1 MKEDW
6 WHSEKYA
13 HKIPYLKERAR
24 VVSAVRSFF
33 ESRGY
38 LEVETPALQVA
49 PCMEAHIQAF
59 GAKSTHNPGL
69 YLHTSPE
76 FAMKKLL
83 VAGLSK
89 IYQIAQVFR
98 DETPSRMHSPAFSL
112 LEWYQA
118 SMNYKEMMRE
128 TVDLVR
134 AVKENKIT
142 FNGKTSDSHAE
153 WEIITVV
160 EALQKYASV
169 DISADLGNLTHIKSE
184 AARIGVY
191 VSEHDDWENA
201 LLKILMDKVEPH
213 LGTPVPTIL
222 CDYPVSMA
230 ALSRPKPEDPRFA
243 ERFEVYIC
251 SVELSN
257 AFGELTDAK
266 VQRMRFLH
274 DVALRKKL
282 YGADYPV
289 DEGFLAALEHGLP
302 AASGNALGID
312 RLVMLLT
319 GAEDIDLVRAVPV
332 EPAPHICWTALHYAA
347 AAEADGIDVANI
359 VTELLDAGADP
370 HQTDANG
377 DTAFNIAAP
386 SSPVAGRLMTLH
398 WLAGKTTKG
407 LNETSGSH
415 GSTLA
420 QYIAKWSGDDEIEA
434 HLKTAGLKI
443 DIQNASGWTPLH
455 AAAAMGRVRAVEA
468 LARLYGVQ
476 ARAALTTE
484 EYKTN
489 YNGHPVV
496 YAAGLEAAG
505 IVKTRLEQDKGAAP
519 DLRQSLQKCAET
531 LALQAANVRKLS

>member
-1 MKEDW
+1 MKQNW

-13 HKIPYLKERAR
+13 RKISYLKERAR
-24 VVSAVRSFF
+24 VVSAVRAFF
-33 ESRGY
+33 DKRGY
-38 LEVETPALQVA
+38 LEVETPALQTA

-59 GAKSTHNPGL
+59 AAQSIHNPGL

-83 VAGLSK
+83 VAGLPK

-98 DETPSRMHSPAFSL
+98 DETPSKMHSPAFSL

-118 SMNYKEMMRE
+118 GMDYKEMMRE
-128 TVDLVR
+128 TVDIIR
-134 AVKENKIT
+134 AVAPNKIT
-142 FNGKTSDSHAE
+142 FNGKTSDPHAE

-160 EALQKYASV
+160 DALKKYASV
-169 DISADLGNLTHIKSE
+169 DISQQLGNLTHIKSE

-213 LGTPVPTIL
+213 LGAPVPTIL

-266 VQRMRFLH
+266 VQRERFLH
-274 DVALRKKL
+274 DVALRKEI
-282 YGADYPV
+282 YGQDYPI
-289 DEGFLAALEHGLP
+289 DEDFLAALEAGMP

-312 RLVMLLT
+312 RLVMLVT

-332 EPAPHICWTALHYAA
+332 EPAPRIGWTALHYAA
-347 AAEADGIDVANI
+347 AAEAKGIDVADT
-359 VTELLDAGADP
+359 VADLLAAGADP
-370 HQTDANG
+370 HAPDMKG

-386 SSPVAGRLMTLH
+386 SSPVAGRLMTIH
-398 WLAGKTTKG
+398 WLSGKTAKA

-420 QYIAKWSGDDEIEA
+420 QYIAKWSNDDEIEA

-443 DIQNASGWTPLH
+443 DVQNASGWTPLH
-455 AAAAMGRVRAVEA
+455 AAAAMGRARAVEV
-468 LARLYGVQ
+468 LARLYDAK

-484 EYKTN
+484 DYKAD
-489 YNGHPVV
+489 YNGHAVM
-496 YAAGLEAAG
+496 YAAGLDAAG
-505 IVKTRLEQDKGAAP
+505 VVQARLNQDKGASP
-519 DLRQSLQKCAET
+519 DLRENLQKCAAALT
-531 LALQAANVRKLS
+531 L